1 MSTIFPEDPEVNEEY
16 NGYRWN
22 GVAWQIVGIDLTQEY
37 PVITNGTISDSAVPA
52 TVARTESPEFTGIVV
67 LPQNTSIGDISHTEI
82 MSLAGASGSIQA
94 QINTK
99 ADIDSQTFTGTVALP
114 STTSI
119 GDVSSAEISYLHG
132 VSGSIQVQIDGKTTA
147 SYVDEAISNALSGVI
162 DTAPST
168 LDTLN
173 ELAAALGDDPN
184 FATTITDLIA
194 NKLTSVPGI
203 INQFA
208 GSGSAAPTGWL
219 FCDGQEVLITTY
231 QNLYNTLTSN
241 GTTFPY
247 GANTNGSGGAGSTH
261 FRIPNFKG
269 KIPVGKDSS
278 QTEFDVLGET
288 GGVKS
293 VTLTSAQSGLPAHS
307 HANSLTGTTTFAA
320 NGHTHGAGSI
330 SAAIGAT
337 NSNIAAI
344 GYVAGGNSGGPG
356 VSTYTITGGI
366 GGSQTFNHYTPT
378 YGNTGGNSSSANVG
392 ISNVNNTAANAAE
405 AHNNL
410 QPYITVNYIIKT

>member
-1 MSTIFPEDPEVNEEY
+1 MSTIFPENPEVNDES

-22 GVAWQIVGIDLTQEY
+22 GVAWQIIGIDLTQEY

-52 TVARTESPEFTGIVV
+52 TVARVESPEFTGLVV
-67 LPQNTSIGDISHTEI
+67 LPQTTSIGDISHTEI
-82 MSLAGASGSIQA
+82 MSLAGASGSIQT
-94 QINTK
+94 QINAK
-99 ADIDSQTFTGTVALP
+99 ANIDNQTFTGTITLP

-119 GDVSSAEISYLHG
+119 GEVSSTEISYLNG

-168 LDTLN
+168 LNTLN

-231 QNLYNTLTSN
+231 ENLYNSLTSN
-241 GTTFPY
+241 GTVFPY
-247 GANTNGSGGAGSTH
+247 GANTNGSGSAGSTH
-261 FRIPNFKG
+261 FRIPNLKG
-269 KIPVGKDSS
+269 KVPVGRDSS
-278 QTEFDVLGET
+278 QTEFDVLGES
-288 GGVKS
+288 GGSKTS
-293 VTLTSAQSGLPAHS
+293 VAP
-307 HANSLTGTTTFAA
+307 
-320 NGHTHGAGSI
+320 HTHGIDHDHGSFSATSAGEPQEHYHEMHV
-330 SAAIGAT
+330 AANPG
-337 NSNIAAI
+337 
-344 GYVAGGNSGGPG
+344 SGGPAYRFDYNYDSSG
-356 VSTYTITGGI
+356 GFSYPQGIYGGGRSSQHTHATTIDVPNFGGTS
-366 GGSQTFNHYTPT
+366 GAA
-378 YGNTGGNSSSANVG
+378 SA
-392 ISNVNNTAANAAE
+392 AANSG
-405 AHNNL
+405 NL